1 MLRSAVGA
9 ECRSARARRWQ
20 REVGDRW
27 ESLTGRE
34 REVLRLLAGGMSN
47 TAIAE
52 RLCVQIKTVEYHV
65 THIHQKLDL
74 ASQLDVVFWVHQEW
88 PDGLPGDENPGES
101 PG

>member
-27 ESLTGRE
+27 ESLTGGE
-34 REVLRLLAGGMSN
+34 REVRRGWAGGRSN

-65 THIHQKLDL
+65 THIHHKLGL
-74 ASQLDVVFWVHQEW
+74 ASRLEVVLWARDEW
-88 PDGLPGDENPGES
+88 PDGLPDDGQNPG
-101 PG
+101 

>member
-65 THIHQKLDL
+65 VTNVLGKLSL
-74 ASQLDVVFWVHQEW
+74 ASRVEVVLWARDEW
-88 PDGLPGDENPGES
+88 PDGLPDGRNPG
-101 PG
+101 